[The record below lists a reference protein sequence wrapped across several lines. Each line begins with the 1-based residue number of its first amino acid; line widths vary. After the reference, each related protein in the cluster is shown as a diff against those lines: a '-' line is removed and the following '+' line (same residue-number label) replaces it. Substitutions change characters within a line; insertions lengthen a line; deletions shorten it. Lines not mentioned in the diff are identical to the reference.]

1 MAERETQFL
10 KDIESSN
17 ADVRFAAWRR
27 AGEMDP
33 QVIPA
38 LAKVMESSQ
47 PGVVRA
53 AREALEVIT
62 HSVGVAG
69 SPRRRAVIQQFL
81 KVLESDRAEAVKTH
95 VLRQLS
101 LIGGDETV
109 PVAAKFLKDPKLREE
124 AAFCLERIPGAAADA
139 ALAGAIATAPDD
151 FKARLLA
158 ALGHRRSEAG
168 IPHAARA
175 MQSSNKDLAV
185 AGAKAWGRI
194 GKKTTTPVKLPER
207 AGLTE
212 WQKTELLDSQ
222 LRFADSQAAAG
233 NEAEAI
239 AIYKA
244 FLNEKEEH
252 WQCAALV
259 GLSKIHRPEAAMAIY
274 TKLKSPDPKVRITAI
289 KAWRRHSEA

>member
-1 MAERETQFL
+1 MAEKETQFL

-17 ADVRFAAWRR
+17 AGVRFAAWRR

-38 LAKVMESSQ
+38 LAKLMESNQ

-69 SPRRRAVIQQFL
+69 SARRRAVVKQFL
-81 KVLESDRAEAVKTH
+81 AVLESNRAEAVKTH
-95 VLRQLS
+95 LLRQLS

-124 AAFCLERIPGAAADA
+124 AAFCLERIPGAAADSA
-139 ALAGAIATAPDD
+139 IAGAIAAAPDD

-168 IPHAARA
+168 VAHAARA
-175 MQSSNKDLAV
+175 MQSSNKELAV

-194 GKKTTTPVKLPER
+194 GKKTAAAVKLPER

-222 LRFADSQAAAG
+222 LRFADAQAAAG
-233 NEAEAI
+233 NVAEAI
-239 AIYKA
+239 SIYKA
-244 FLNEKEEH
+244 FLDEKEEH

-274 TKLKSPDPKVRITAI
+274 TKLKSPDPKVRITAVR
-289 KAWRRHSEA
+289 AWRRHSEA